1 MSVRAVALSIGAML
15 LVGAASD
22 SAAAAQQ
29 RSDSTKILRAAQNAA
44 YDGATRRRFYDREA
58 RFPPSRRESRQQFL
72 LRYLD
77 FAAERREPAI
87 RRLDEYALEL
97 PGDDWITG
105 HRIGLRI
112 RQGRA
117 AEAAAI
123 AAECRAS
130 KWWCDA
136 LLGATHHLQGR
147 ILEADQAF
155 ALALSAMPED
165 ERCAW
170 LDDLSLILTGDQ
182 RRAWDEADCTRRIEM
197 QERLWWLADPLHI
210 RDSNERRSEQLFRAV
225 TMRLHHDELMLVGGV
240 CQDERHHAPSLR
252 AGWPLWWWETN
263 LGFSA
268 HDLQNLWDSRGFR
281 FFPTDGAWLGPVES
295 AEDDW
300 APSFVDTGERYRP
313 SFGPMSALPHQ
324 TAFFARGDS
333 LLVLAAAEPVGPV
346 SVAGVALSRNEHEPP
361 TITHETNVTGI
372 ARLRTRV
379 PRDAWLVSVEAIGG
393 RGAFR
398 SRFGHR
404 LPDATA
410 GGLALSDLLLFEWQD
425 GLEESLEAVAP
436 RMLGSTTLTGSRDI
450 GVFWETYGVTDRSAL
465 NVALTVRGLDSG
477 LFRRLGEAL
486 GLVARQTP
494 VTVDWTDS
502 AEGEGILAK
511 HLRLDLSD
519 LPSGRYELEIRVHEG
534 SGEPAAA
541 RRRIEIRS

>member
-1 MSVRAVALSIGAML
+1 MVLYVT
-15 LVGAASD
+15 
-22 SAAAAQQ
+22 AAAGASFTQQ
-29 RSDSTKILRAAQNAA
+29 APDSTKILRAAQNAA
-44 YDGATRRRFYDREA
+44 YDGATRRRFYEREA
-58 RFPPSRRESRQQFL
+58 RRPPSRRESRQQFL

-112 RQGRA
+112 RQGRT

-136 LLGATHHLQGR
+136 LLGVTHHLQDR

-155 ALALSAMPED
+155 ASALSAMPED

-170 LDDLSLILTGDQ
+170 LDDLSLILTGDL
-182 RRAWDEADCTRRIEM
+182 RRAWDEADCTRRIQM
-197 QERLWWLADPLHI
+197 QQRLWWLADPLHI
-210 RDSNERRSEQLFRAV
+210 REGNERRTEQLFRAV
-225 TMRLHHDELMLVGGV
+225 TMRLHHDELAIVGGE
-240 CQDERHHAPSLR
+240 CHDEHHMRHLQ
-252 AGWPLWWWETN
+252 AGWGPWWWEAGM
-263 LGFSA
+263 GFSTN
-268 HDLQNLWDSRGFR
+268 DVQNLWDSRGFR
-281 FFPTDGAWLGPVES
+281 FFPTDGAWLGPVAS

-313 SFGPMSALPHQ
+313 SFGSLSALPHQ

-333 LLVLAAAEPVGPV
+333 LLVLAAAEPAGPV
-346 SVAGVALSRNEHEPP
+346 SVAGVALSRNEHEPAI
-361 TITHETNVTGI
+361 ITHETNVTGT
-372 ARLRTRV
+372 ARLKLRV

-425 GLEESLEAVAP
+425 GLEESLEAVEP

-465 NVALTVRGLDSG
+465 NVSLTVRGLDSG

-486 GLVARQTP
+486 G
-494 VTVDWTDS
+494 
-502 AEGEGILAK
+502 
-511 HLRLDLSD
+511 
-519 LPSGRYELEIRVHEG
+519 
-534 SGEPAAA
+534 
-541 RRRIEIRS
+541 